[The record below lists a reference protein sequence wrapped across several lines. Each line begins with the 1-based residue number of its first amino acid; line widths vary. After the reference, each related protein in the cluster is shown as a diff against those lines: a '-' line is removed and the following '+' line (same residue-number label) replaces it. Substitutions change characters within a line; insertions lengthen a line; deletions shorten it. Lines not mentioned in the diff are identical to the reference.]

1 MVMAAVAKAKA
12 EKVEKVETV
21 AAAVETAVGGAE
33 VAREESVAELAV
45 AQLVAAYFRA
55 TADAQEAHR
64 CGLL

>member
-1 MVMAAVAKAKA
+1 MVMAAAAKAKA
-12 EKVEKVETV
+12 EKVETVETV